1 MKCKTLWGKKLLKEV
16 RKKKSRLQEDTAD
29 RLVPNKWIC
38 LKTLWIQEKNVP
50 FVSKPTVCL
59 YPNCCLHGWTYV
71 FWTRI
76 EAESALCYNS
86 LLCIHLPFSHFGH
99 MQTVVMPNTY
109 DLKDCSAVYASVIIY
124 YCWNQLKCNTRLTS
138 LMCALDSL
146 PLALLNHTE
155 YNLHY
160 FAQQAD
166 TTFVID
172 CTQF

>member
-1 MKCKTLWGKKLLKEV
+1 MGEWKVTLLPHSPRARPLHLWMINSTKTEAGLPCIVDYMKCKTLWGKKLLKEV

-71 FWTRI
+71 FWTRT

-99 MQTVVMPNTY
+99 MQTVVMPNT
-109 DLKDCSAVYASVIIY
+109 
-124 YCWNQLKCNTRLTS
+124 
-138 LMCALDSL
+138 
-146 PLALLNHTE
+146 
-155 YNLHY
+155 
-160 FAQQAD
+160 
-166 TTFVID
+166 
-172 CTQF
+172 